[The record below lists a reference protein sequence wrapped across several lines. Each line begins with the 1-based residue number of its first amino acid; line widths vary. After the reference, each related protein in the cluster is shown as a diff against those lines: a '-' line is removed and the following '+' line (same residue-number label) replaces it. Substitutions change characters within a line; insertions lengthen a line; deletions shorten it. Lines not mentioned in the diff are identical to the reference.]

1 MAASSKSCAGQ
12 WEGEIL
18 PPEPVVTPQVP
29 TARDGVGMGTLAG
42 LGEQGKPKAGWR
54 MQTTW
59 PAGGIAPR
67 GPKLS
72 EPHEHT
78 HLHPSTGFLPTPSVA
93 SSREQGDLS
102 TECDTSALSQT
113 ELEAGL
119 ESDGPGGDLG
129 SAASLLCELGG
140 VPQPL

>member
-1 MAASSKSCAGQ
+1 M
-12 WEGEIL
+12 
-18 PPEPVVTPQVP
+18 PQVP
-29 TARDGVGMGTLAG
+29 TAREGVGMGTLAEG
-42 LGEQGKPKAGWR
+42 LGEQGKPKVGWR

-59 PAGGIAPR
+59 PAGGISPH
-67 GPKLS
+67 GSKLS

-102 TECDTSALSQT
+102 TECDTSALSHT
-113 ELEAGL
+113 KLEAGL
-119 ESDGPGGDLG
+119 ESDGPSGDLG
-129 SAASLLCELGG
+129 SAASLLCALGG